1 MNTTS
6 PARTAP
12 GTPPRL
18 IDNRWLQLVVGIV
31 CMIATA
37 NIQYAWTLF
46 VPEIQGKFG
55 WERASIQVAFTI
67 FVLVQTWLAPIE
79 GYFIDKFG
87 PRLIVAFG
95 ALFIGAA
102 WIINSQATT
111 LMGFYLG
118 AAVGGIGVGS
128 IYATCINNALKWFP
142 DRRGLAVGL
151 TAGGYGAGSAATI
164 LPIAAMIESSGFQH
178 AFLVFGIL
186 QGSLA
191 FLAAWFLR
199 PPKKGEVHGSAK
211 LAQSRRDYTLKEAL
225 ATPLFWL
232 MLLMFTC
239 VVTGGMMAVA
249 QLGVIAQDLG
259 VKHFKVDLYFF
270 TMAALPLAL
279 MLDRVMNG
287 ISRPLFGWIS
297 DHIGREKT
305 MVIAFTLE
313 GLGIIALGYFGSN
326 PWAFLILSGVVFL
339 AWGEVYSL
347 FSALAGDAFGTKHIG
362 KIYGVLYCAKGIGAL
377 FVPIGN
383 LMMEATGTWS
393 TVLYTV
399 AGMDLFAAFLAIVA
413 LRPMLA
419 RHVAGN
425 AAAAAGASSSS
436 SAGVTLPAGL
446 APATRA
452 R

>member
-1 MNTTS
+1 MSTS
-6 PARTAP
+6 KTLAAVGP
-12 GTPPRL
+12 GQDYSESR
-18 IDNRWLQLVVGIV
+18 RWLQLVVGVV
-31 CMIATA
+31 CMVATA

-46 VPEIQGKFG
+46 VPEIQETFG
-55 WERASIQVAFTI
+55 WERASIQIAFTI

-79 GYFIDKFG
+79 GYFIDKLG
-87 PRLIVAFG
+87 PRLMVAFG

-102 WIINSQATT
+102 WVINSQATS

-118 AAVGGIGVGS
+118 AAIGGIGVGS

-164 LPIAAMIESSGFQH
+164 LPIAAMIDSAGFQET
-178 AFLVFGIL
+178 FFFFGLL
-186 QGSLA
+186 QGGLA
-191 FLAAWFLR
+191 FIAAWFLR
-199 PPKKGEVHGSAK
+199 SPKAGEVKASTK
-211 LAQSRRDYTLKEAL
+211 LNQSRRDYTLGEAMS
-225 ATPLFWL
+225 TKLFWL
-232 MLLMFTC
+232 MFLMFIC

-259 VKHFKVDLYFF
+259 VKEFKVDLHFF
-270 TMAALPLAL
+270 VMAALPLAL

-313 GLGIIALGYFGSN
+313 GLGIIALGAFGHN

-362 KIYGVLYCAKGIGAL
+362 KIYGVLYTAKGIGAL
-377 FVPIGN
+377 FVPVGN
-383 LMMEATGTWS
+383 LLMEATGTWS

-399 AGMDLFAAFLAIVA
+399 AAMDLFAAFLAIAVLPRTLKA
-413 LRPMLA
+413 
-419 RHVAGN
+419 HVARS
-425 AAAAAGASSSS
+425 AAMP
-436 SAGVTLPAGL
+436 PAVDKTST
-446 APATRA
+446 ATA
-452 R
+452 HA

>member
-1 MNTTS
+1 MTHAQTGALHPNPQVS
-6 PARTAP
+6 
-12 GTPPRL
+12 
-18 IDNRWLQLVVGIV
+18 DSKRWFQLLVGVV

-46 VPEIQGKFG
+46 VPEIQDTFG
-55 WERASIQVAFTI
+55 WSRANIQIAFTI

-87 PRLIVAFG
+87 PRLMVAFG
-95 ALFIGAA
+95 ALFIGFA
-102 WIINSQATT
+102 WMINSQATT
-111 LMGFYLG
+111 LMGFYVG
-118 AAVGGIGVGS
+118 AAVGGLGVGS
-128 IYATCINNALKWFP
+128 IYATCINNAIKWFP

-164 LPIAAMIESSGFQH
+164 LPIAAMIESQGFQH
-178 AFLVFGIL
+178 TFMFFGIL

-199 PPKKGEVHGSAK
+199 APKQNEVKASSK
-211 LAQSRRDYTLKEAL
+211 IYQSTRDYTLGEAL
-225 ATPLFWL
+225 RTKLFWL
-232 MLLMFTC
+232 MLVMFVL

-249 QLGVIAQDLG
+249 QLGVIAKDLG
-259 VKHFKVDLYFF
+259 VKEFKVDLYFF

-297 DHIGREKT
+297 DNIGREKT

-313 GLGIIALGYFGSN
+313 GIGIIALGYFGSN
-326 PWAFLILSGVVFL
+326 PYAFLILSGVVFL

-347 FSALAGDAFGTKHIG
+347 FSALSGDAFGTKHIG
-362 KIYGVLYCAKGIGAL
+362 KIYGVLYTAKGIGAL

-399 AGMDLFAAFLAIVA
+399 ATMDLLAAFLAFTV
-413 LRPMLA
+413 LRPVFA
-419 RHVAGN
+419 NHVAVSKRRY
-425 AAAAAGASSSS
+425 ADEQAGATQ
-436 SAGVTLPAGL
+436 VPA
-446 APATRA
+446 
-452 R
+452 

>member
-1 MNTTS
+1 MSEPSN
-6 PARTAP
+6 PALRPSVSEST
-12 GTPPRL
+12 
-18 IDNRWLQLVVGIV
+18 RWLQLVVGVI
-31 CMIATA
+31 CMVATA

-46 VPEIQGKFG
+46 VPEIQQTFG
-55 WERASIQVAFTI
+55 WERASIQIAFTI

-87 PRLIVAFG
+87 PRLMVAFG

-102 WIINSQATT
+102 WVINSQATS
-111 LMGFYLG
+111 LMGFYVG
-118 AAVGGIGVGS
+118 AAIGGIGVGS

-164 LPIAAMIESSGFQH
+164 LPIASMIASSGFQET
-178 AFLVFGIL
+178 FFFFGLL
-186 QGSLA
+186 QGGLA
-191 FLAAWFLR
+191 FVAAWFLR
-199 PPKKGEVHGSAK
+199 APAKNETKSSAK
-211 LAQSRRDYTLKEAL
+211 LVQSRRDYTLKEAMG
-225 ATPLFWL
+225 TKLFWL
-232 MLLMFTC
+232 MFLMFIC

-259 VKHFKVDLYFF
+259 VKEFEVNLYFF

-279 MLDRVMNG
+279 MLDRIMNG

-297 DHIGREKT
+297 DNIGREKT

-313 GLGIIALGYFGSN
+313 GIGIIALGYFGSN
-326 PWAFLILSGVVFL
+326 PWAFLLLSGLVFL

-362 KIYGVLYCAKGIGAL
+362 KIYGVLYTAKGIGAL
-377 FVPIGN
+377 FVPVGN
-383 LMMEATGTWS
+383 LLMEATGTWS

-399 AGMDLFAAFLAIVA
+399 AAMDLFAAFLAIVA
-413 LRPMLA
+413 LRPTLA
-419 RHVAGN
+419 AHVAR
-425 AAAAAGASSSS
+425 SSI
-436 SAGVTLPAGL
+436 
-446 APATRA
+446 APAETTADDLGEAVPAPA

>member
-1 MNTTS
+1 MNTSKTL
-6 PARTAP
+6 AAVGP
-12 GTPPRL
+12 GQDFSESR
-18 IDNRWLQLVVGIV
+18 RWMQLVVGVV

-46 VPEIQGKFG
+46 VPEIQQTFG

-87 PRLIVAFG
+87 PRLMVAFG
-95 ALFIGAA
+95 ALFIGTA
-102 WIINSQATT
+102 WVINSQATS
-111 LMGFYLG
+111 LMGFYVG
-118 AAVGGIGVGS
+118 AAIGGIGVGS

-164 LPIAAMIESSGFQH
+164 LPIAAMIESSGFQET
-178 AFLVFGIL
+178 FFFFGLL
-186 QGSLA
+186 QGGLA
-191 FLAAWFLR
+191 FIAAWFLR
-199 PPKKGEVHGSAK
+199 SPKAGEVKASTK
-211 LAQSRRDYTLKEAL
+211 LNQSSRDYTLKEAL
-225 ATPLFWL
+225 NTKLFWL

-259 VKHFKVDLYFF
+259 VKEFKVNLYFF

-305 MVIAFTLE
+305 MVIAFSLE
-313 GLGIIALGYFGSN
+313 GIGIIALGYFGHN

-347 FSALAGDAFGTKHIG
+347 FSALAGDAFGTKHIA

-383 LMMEATGTWS
+383 LLMEATGTWS

-399 AGMDLFAAFLAIVA
+399 AAMDLFAAFLAITLLPRTLKA
-413 LRPMLA
+413 
-419 RHVAGN
+419 HVAQS
-425 AAAAAGASSSS
+425 AAMGPSVDKTRTV
-436 SAGVTLPAGL
+436 SAHA
-446 APATRA
+446 
-452 R
+452 

>member
-1 MNTTS
+1 MHNAS
-6 PARTAP
+6 PATLPANQP
-12 GTPPRL
+12 ASDMT
-18 IDNRWLQLVVGIV
+18 RWIQLAVGVV

-46 VPEIQGKFG
+46 VPEIQDTYG
-55 WERASIQVAFTI
+55 WSRASIQVAFTL
-67 FVLVQTWLAPIE
+67 FVIVQTWLAPLE

-87 PRLIVAFG
+87 PRMMVAFG
-95 ALFIGAA
+95 AVFIGMA
-102 WIINSQATT
+102 WVINSQATS
-111 LMGFYLG
+111 LAGFYLG

-164 LPIAAMIESSGFQH
+164 LPIAAMIESSGFQET
-178 AFLVFGIL
+178 FFFFGLL

-191 FLAAWFLR
+191 FVAAWFLR
-199 PPKKGEVHGSAK
+199 SPNAAEVKKSSK
-211 LAQSRRDYTLKEAL
+211 LLQARHDFTLNEAL
-225 ATPLFWL
+225 HTKLFWL
-232 MLLMFTC
+232 MFVMFIL

-249 QLGVIAQDLG
+249 QLGVIAKDLG
-259 VKHFKVDLYFF
+259 VKEFQVDLHFF
-270 TMAALPLAL
+270 VMAALPLAL
-279 MLDRVMNG
+279 MLDRIMNG

-313 GLGIIALGYFGSN
+313 GCGIIALGYFGSN
-326 PWAFLILSGVVFL
+326 PYAFLILSGIVFL

-347 FSALAGDAFGTKHIG
+347 FSALACDAFGTKHIG
-362 KIYGVLYCAKGIGAL
+362 KIYGVLYTAKGIGAL

-399 AGMDLFAAFLAIVA
+399 AAMDLTAALLAMVV
-413 LRPMLA
+413 LRPVLA
-419 RHVAGN
+419 KHVAVSKDLYEKESAIGH
-425 AAAAAGASSSS
+425 GA
-436 SAGVTLPAGL
+436 VPA
-446 APATRA
+446 
-452 R
+452 

>member
-1 MNTTS
+1 MNTSKTL
-6 PARTAP
+6 AAVGP
-12 GTPPRL
+12 GQDFSESR
-18 IDNRWLQLVVGIV
+18 RWMQLVVGVV

-46 VPEIQGKFG
+46 VPEIQQTFG

-87 PRLIVAFG
+87 PRLMVAFG
-95 ALFIGAA
+95 ALFIGTA
-102 WIINSQATT
+102 WVINSQATS
-111 LMGFYLG
+111 LMGFYVG
-118 AAVGGIGVGS
+118 AAIGGIGVGS

-164 LPIAAMIESSGFQH
+164 LPIAAMIDSSGFQET
-178 AFLVFGIL
+178 FFFFGLL
-186 QGSLA
+186 QGGLA
-191 FLAAWFLR
+191 FIAAWFLR
-199 PPKKGEVHGSAK
+199 SPKAGEVKASTK
-211 LAQSRRDYTLKEAL
+211 LNQSRRDYTLKEAL
-225 ATPLFWL
+225 NTKLFWL
-232 MLLMFTC
+232 MLVMFTC

-259 VKHFKVDLYFF
+259 VKEFEVNLYFF

-287 ISRPLFGWIS
+287 ISRPLFGWVS

-305 MVIAFTLE
+305 MVIAFSLE
-313 GLGIIALGYFGSN
+313 GMGIIALGYFGHN

-347 FSALAGDAFGTKHIG
+347 FSALAGDAFGTKHIA

-377 FVPIGN
+377 FVPVGN
-383 LMMEATGTWS
+383 LLMEATGTWS

-399 AGMDLFAAFLAIVA
+399 AAMDLFAAFLAITLLPRTLKA
-413 LRPMLA
+413 
-419 RHVAGN
+419 HVAQS
-425 AAAAAGASSSS
+425 AAMGPSVDKTRTV
-436 SAGVTLPAGL
+436 SAHA
-446 APATRA
+446 
-452 R
+452 

>member
-1 MNTTS
+1 MTTATQQLS
-6 PARTAP
+6 GGAS
-12 GTPPRL
+12 GTS
-18 IDNRWLQLVVGIV
+18 NATRWLQLVVGVV

-46 VPEIQGKFG
+46 VPEIQGTFG
-55 WERASIQVAFTI
+55 WARAEIQIAFTI

-79 GYFIDKFG
+79 GYFIDKLG
-87 PRLIVAFG
+87 PRLMVAFG
-95 ALFIGAA
+95 AIFIGLA
-102 WIINSQATT
+102 WYINSQAST
-111 LMGFYLG
+111 LMGFYVG
-118 AAVGGIGVGS
+118 AALGGVGVGS

-164 LPIAAMIESSGFQH
+164 LPIAAMIESSGFQET
-178 AFLVFGIL
+178 FLFFGIL

-191 FLAAWFLR
+191 FVAAWFLR
-199 PPKKGEVHGSAK
+199 SPAKGEVKASAK
-211 LAQSRRDYTLKEAL
+211 LVQATRDYTLKEAL
-225 ATPLFWL
+225 NTKLFWL
-232 MLLMFTC
+232 MFFMFIC

-259 VKHFKVDLYFF
+259 VKEFEVDLHFF
-270 TMAALPLAL
+270 VMAALPLAL
-279 MLDRVMNG
+279 MLDRIMNG

-297 DHIGREKT
+297 DNIGREKT

-313 GLGIIALGYFGSN
+313 GFGIIALGYFGHN

-362 KIYGVLYCAKGIGAL
+362 KIYGVLYTAKGIGAL
-377 FVPIGN
+377 FVPVGN

-399 AGMDLFAAFLAIVA
+399 ACMDLTAAILAIVA
-413 LRPMLA
+413 LRPLLKK
-419 RHVAGN
+419 HVAFSADLLRKEN
-425 AAAAAGASSSS
+425 AAAGGAT
-436 SAGVTLPAGL
+436 AHA
-446 APATRA
+446 
-452 R
+452 

>member
-1 MNTTS
+1 MSNASATLHESNTGSSNT
-6 PARTAP
+6 
-12 GTPPRL
+12 
-18 IDNRWLQLVVGIV
+18 RWIQLLVGVI

-46 VPEIQGKFG
+46 VPEIQETYG
-55 WERASIQVAFTI
+55 WSRAKIQLAFTI

-79 GYFIDKFG
+79 GHFIDKFG
-87 PRLIVAFG
+87 PRLMVAFG
-95 ALFIGAA
+95 AVMIGFA
-102 WIINSQATT
+102 WYINSQATT
-111 LMGFYLG
+111 LTGFYIG
-118 AAVGGIGVGS
+118 AAVGGVGVGS

-164 LPIAAMIESSGFQH
+164 LPIAAMIESSGFQ
-178 AFLVFGIL
+178 ATFLFFGIL

-191 FLAAWFLR
+191 FVAAWFLR
-199 PPKKGEVHGSAK
+199 SPKPSETHASHK
-211 LAQSRRDYTLKEAL
+211 LAQASRDYTLKEAL
-225 ATPLFWL
+225 QTKLFWL
-232 MLLMFTC
+232 MFAMFIL

-249 QLGVIAQDLG
+249 QLGVIAKDLG
-259 VKHFKVDLYFF
+259 VKEFPVDLGFVII
-270 TMAALPLAL
+270 AALPLAL
-279 MLDRVMNG
+279 MLDRIMNG
-287 ISRPLFGWIS
+287 ISRPMFGWIS

-326 PWAFLILSGVVFL
+326 PYAFLILSGVVFL

-362 KIYGVLYCAKGIGAL
+362 KIYGVLYTAKGIGAL
-377 FVPIGN
+377 FVPLGN

-399 AGMDLFAAFLAIVA
+399 AAMDLTAAFLALAV
-413 LRPMLA
+413 LRPTLA
-419 RHVAGN
+419 KHVAYSKGLL
-425 AAAAAGASSSS
+425 ADEKLAG
-436 SAGVTLPAGL
+436 GGMPMPA
-446 APATRA
+446 R
-452 R
+452 

>member
-1 MNTTS
+1 MNTRTLTHPPAGVAGAVSTS
-6 PARTAP
+6 
-12 GTPPRL
+12 TPWYAS
-18 IDNRWLQLVVGIV
+18 RWLQLAVGIV

-46 VPEIQGKFG
+46 VPEIQKSFG
-55 WERASIQVAFTI
+55 WERASIQIAFTI

-87 PRLIVAFG
+87 PRMMVALG
-95 ALFIGAA
+95 ALFIGGA
-102 WIINSQATT
+102 WVINSQATS
-111 LMGFYLG
+111 LIGFYVG
-118 AAVGGIGVGS
+118 AAIGGIGVGS

-164 LPIAAMIESSGFQH
+164 LPIAAMIESSGFQQT
-178 AFLVFGIL
+178 FFFFGVL

-191 FLAAWFLR
+191 FAAAWFLR
-199 PPKKGEVHGSAK
+199 SPSGSEVHGSSK
-211 LAQSRRDYTLKEAL
+211 IAQSRRDYTLKEAL
-225 ATPLFWL
+225 NTKLFWL

-259 VKHFKVDLYFF
+259 VKSFKVNLYFV

-279 MLDRVMNG
+279 MLDRIMNG

-305 MVIAFTLE
+305 MVIAFSLE
-313 GLGIIALGYFGSN
+313 GIGIIALGYFGSN

-362 KIYGVLYCAKGIGAL
+362 KIYGVLYCAKGLGAL

-399 AGMDLFAAFLAIVA
+399 AAMDLTAAFLAIMV
-413 LRPMLA
+413 LRPVLKS
-419 RHVAGN
+419 HVAN
-425 AAAAAGASSSS
+425 AKTLFSKETAAAGTQ
-436 SAGVTLPAGL
+436 VPA
-446 APATRA
+446 
-452 R
+452 